1 MEGDTK
7 ITDKPFTKPGFYSLK
22 RIKKK
27 KKLCQFKFEKLV
39 LGFISNSEL
48 VAQKTLILEIRV
60 NRVGTHLIL

>member
-22 RIKKK
+22 RILK

-39 LGFISNSEL
+39 LGFVSNSEL